1 MYELTQTI
9 SLSVFPPVPRP
20 PPRSHN
26 PGIFIKVALSSK
38 QEFALYDYESPAAV
52 AGQGWQLASAAQL
65 EMAKG
70 ALVAQYNAEGGLPV
84 VKPFKSGNCC
94 LATKGGAHL
103 IMSKTPWGYI
113 FPNMNSSIT

>member
-1 MYELTQTI
+1 MCLVIPTKPWQCELTQTI
-9 SLSVFPPVPRP
+9 CLSLFLPVFS
-20 PPRSHN
+20 PRSHN

-38 QEFALYDYESPAAV
+38 QEFALYDYENPAAV

-84 VKPFKSGNCC
+84 VKPFKLSEV
-94 LATKGGAHL
+94 
-103 IMSKTPWGYI
+103 S
-113 FPNMNSSIT
+113 